1 MVRKMLLGSL
11 MFVSAVLCIFS
22 VATAQTVMVGYT
34 SKTVGYLPLFAAVKK
49 GFFKAEGLQVQ
60 LIQMGSSALQLQA
73 LIGGDLHLITTSP
86 DILILYNE
94 KGGNLKLIAG
104 VNEGAPYVLVGGR
117 PFKKIDDLK
126 GAKLGASSLKG
137 GPTTLL
143 LEYLRAKG
151 LSYPRDYTLLVISGG
166 TPARLSALETGA
178 VAGVV
183 LGIPASDI
191 AIDRGFNR
199 LGDILEVIPQLQFT
213 AVEANPI
220 WAEKNR
226 TIVVKFLKAHIL
238 GLRWVYDHIDQ
249 AADLYMNEMGVQM
262 PYARRGV
269 EFMTKNAFFP
279 RDGSITMDGLRV
291 NIELQAKD
299 GFLKDPLPKPEKYVD
314 GSYLKQ
320 AQFELGM
327 K

>member
-1 MVRKMLLGSL
+1 MIRKTVRLSL
-11 MFVSAVLCIFS
+11 VFFSAVLCTGS
-22 VATAQTVMVGYT
+22 VASAQTVMVGYT
-34 SKTVGYLPLFAAVKK
+34 SKTVGYIPLFAAMKK

-73 LIGGDLHLITTSP
+73 LIGGDLHLITTNP

-94 KGGNLKLIAG
+94 KGGNLKVIAG
-104 VNEGAPYVLVGGR
+104 VNNGAPYILVGGR

-126 GAKLGASSLKG
+126 GGKLGASSLKG
-137 GPTTLL
+137 GPTTFLI
-143 LEYLRAKG
+143 EYLRAKG

-166 TPARLSALETGA
+166 TPARLTALETGA

-199 LGDILEVIPQLQFT
+199 LGDIIEVIPQFQFT
-213 AVEANPI
+213 AVGTNPI

-226 TIVVKFLKAHIL
+226 STVVKFLKAHIL
-238 GLRWVYDHIDQ
+238 GLRWVYDHLDE

-269 EFMTKNAFFP
+269 EYWTKNALFP
-279 RDGSITMDGLRV
+279 RDGSLTMEGLRV
-291 NIELQAKD
+291 NIELQGKD
-299 GFLKDPLPKPEKYVD
+299 GFLKVPLPKPEKYVD

-320 AQFELGM
+320 AQIELGR

>member
-1 MVRKMLLGSL
+1 V
-11 MFVSAVLCIFS
+11 V
-22 VATAQTVMVGYT
+22 
-34 SKTVGYLPLFAAVKK
+34 
-49 GFFKAEGLQVQ
+49 
-60 LIQMGSSALQLQA
+60 
-73 LIGGDLHLITTSP
+73 
-86 DILILYNE
+86 
-94 KGGNLKLIAG
+94 
-104 VNEGAPYVLVGGR
+104 
-117 PFKKIDDLK
+117 
-126 GAKLGASSLKG
+126 
-137 GPTTLL
+137 
-143 LEYLRAKG
+143 
-151 LSYPRDYTLLVISGG
+151 SGG

-199 LGDILEVIPQLQFT
+199 LGDIIEVIPQLQFT
-213 AVEANPI
+213 AVGANPI
-220 WAEKNR
+220 WAAKNR
-226 TIVVKFLKAHIL
+226 TNVVKFLKAHIL
-238 GLRWVYDHIDQ
+238 GLRWVYDHLDE

-269 EFMTKNAFFP
+269 EYMTKNAFFP

-299 GFLKDPLPKPEKYVD
+299 GFLRAPLPKPEKYVD

-320 AQFELGM
+320 AQIELGR